1 MKRQRGVALILVLM
15 VTGVLSLLMLQIGLT
30 VAEQTSRA
38 QRLIERAES
47 DLRLASTNSAL
58 LFALLTHPWGP
69 DSSVIS
75 DDPYAVNWN
84 FRGKTFTVD
93 GVEVSIQDL
102 SGLNTLPQPGA
113 GEGLLA
119 QMLGAIG
126 VPRDRAALAARQ
138 LAATQSPPELIP
150 VQDFYE
156 LRLVAGLTVE
166 ETAALRRS
174 ATLFPT
180 RAFNPATAP
189 VDALAARFS
198 GSAMQG
204 LETLRERGALDDSAY
219 SRLLDNGGDE
229 FVNFYPGPG
238 FVIST
243 RVSSGVV
250 TAAEEL
256 TLTIDPYATE
266 PLVVWSR
273 RRPAGGSIGR

>member
-1 MKRQRGVALILVLM
+1 
-15 VTGVLSLLMLQIGLT
+15 
-30 VAEQTSRA
+30 
-38 QRLIERAES
+38 
-47 DLRLASTNSAL
+47 
-58 LFALLTHPWGP
+58 
-69 DSSVIS
+69 
-75 DDPYAVNWN
+75 
-84 FRGKTFTVD
+84 
-93 GVEVSIQDL
+93 
-102 SGLNTLPQPGA
+102 
-113 GEGLLA
+113 
-119 QMLGAIG
+119 

-204 LETLRERGALDDSAY
+204 LETLRERGELDDSAY